1 MQLRNV
7 RKVGK
12 EDADTLQAER
22 DEFKRLCENLQSEN
36 NKLNDSIKSLKQTSS
51 TATELDREVQAL
63 QIKITEYEEAR
74 AEGMKIIDDKKR
86 EIAKFEK
93 VLYDIQS
100 SLDVALSDNLLL
112 KEDLGRKDLEI
123 HNLHTAL
130 IGTENDKE
138 MNKIIVSNDYERK
151 LKALETNLQ
160 QTITLKDQ
168 EWKLKLEESQSE
180 LIKKEQLLQDALILR
195 RKADL
200 DLNAE
205 KRKMQKTIETAISQL
220 RNTQDDVIDRA
231 LIANLLVSYFKRRR

>member
-1 MQLRNV
+1 
-7 RKVGK
+7 
-12 EDADTLQAER
+12 
-22 DEFKRLCENLQSEN
+22 
-36 NKLNDSIKSLKQTSS
+36 
-51 TATELDREVQAL
+51 
-63 QIKITEYEEAR
+63 
-74 AEGMKIIDDKKR
+74 MKIIDDKKR

-93 VLYDIQS
+93 VVYDIQS

-123 HNLHTAL
+123 NNLHAAL
-130 IGTENDKE
+130 TGTENDKE
-138 MNKIIVSNDYERK
+138 MNRIIVSNDYERK